1 MLNAHLRKLAKEV
14 LNFGPGQLKSLTF
27 YAARHTYAT
36 VRKSQHAPVTL
47 IAEALG
53 HADIRT
59 TQVYLGS
66 FANSEL
72 DHFNGLL

>member
-1 MLNAHLRKLAKEV
+1 MNRYVERYSVRRTIGGISSPLYFPLL
-14 LNFGPGQLKSLTF
+14 
-27 YAARHTYAT
+27 TYAS
-36 VRKSQHAPVTL
+36 VLKSQHAPVTL

-59 TQVYLGS
+59 TQVYLDS

-72 DHFNGLL
+72 DHFNDLL